1 MHLKFEQ
8 NSRAERDRLYQDNKK
23 MKEMIQKREGEIKE
37 IVLTLKAFA
46 DEKRR
51 LEKEVDRLKKEEM
64 QVGHNNQK
72 QKI

>member
-1 MHLKFEQ
+1 
-8 NSRAERDRLYQDNKK
+8 
-23 MKEMIQKREGEIKE
+23 MKEMIQKREKDIKE

-51 LEKEVDRLKKEEM
+51 LEKEIERLKNEEM
-64 QVGHNNQK
+64 QGGHNNQK